1 MAPDWIKWIPEL
13 DLVHETTL
21 REQCAAVFTDACGQG
36 GWRPEDL
43 DAIPMTLGYPGAP
56 SLRTHIR
63 AVARLAHQTFAVFRE
78 LHADSRLLPDYS
90 LLLAGALLHDVGK
103 LLEYTRTPEGEFTF
117 SKQGLLI
124 RHPFSG
130 AMLAAANGL
139 PDAVTHIIAVHA
151 REGEG
156 SPRSVEAQIVNKA
169 DLLHFESVRD
179 LLAASS
185 A

>member
-1 MAPDWIKWIPEL
+1 MTQDWIERIPEL
-13 DLVHETTL
+13 GLLQETAL
-21 REQCAAVFTDACGQG
+21 REQCVAVFTDACRQG
-36 GWRPEDL
+36 GWTPKEL

-63 AVARLAHQTFAVFRE
+63 AVARLAHQTFMVFRE
-78 LHADSRLLPDYS
+78 LHTDTRLLPDYP

-103 LLEYTRTPEGEFTF
+103 LLEYTRTPDGDFTF
-117 SKQGLLI
+117 SRQGLLL

-130 AMLAAANGL
+130 AMLAAAHGL

-151 REGEG
+151 REGDG
-156 SPRSVEAQIVNKA
+156 SPRSVEARIVNKA